1 MSATEKNDILEVST
15 VDGEIVMAAG
25 VVMVI
30 MAPEEAENLALA
42 LFRHS
47 RMAQGDRVEVEEG
60 HTSGVIHIDE
70 QTLAPVTKKE

>member
-15 VDGEIVMAAG
+15 VDGGIVMAAG

-47 RMAQGDRVEVEEG
+47 RMAQGDRVEVEEE
-60 HTSGVIHIDE
+60 HTSGVIYIDE

>member
-1 MSATEKNDILEVST
+1 MSATEKNDILEVAT

-25 VVMVI
+25 VVTVT

-47 RMAQGDRVEVEEG
+47 RMAQGDRVEAVER
-60 HTSGVIHIDE
+60 TSGVIHIDE
-70 QTLAPVTKKE
+70 QTLAPVTEKE